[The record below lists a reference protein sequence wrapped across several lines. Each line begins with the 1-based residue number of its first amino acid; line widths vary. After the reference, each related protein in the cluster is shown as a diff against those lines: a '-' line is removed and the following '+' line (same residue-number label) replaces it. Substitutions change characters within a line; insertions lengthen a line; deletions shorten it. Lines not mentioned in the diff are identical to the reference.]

1 MAKKLRL
8 SSSLAAECDSDR
20 ETIPLHERFAELH
33 DCDSQEAFVL
43 KLLLNSL
50 ANFNETYSEYAL
62 LNRLVNEPLLD
73 GPWFNAIREHLKEE
87 KEGPLY
93 AVGALRK
100 IITRAE
106 VKQIVH
112 QIRDA
117 NPALNGPLRPRETA
131 RTLGDLLDLNELEV
145 AILDTACRLPNAPYN
160 LRSNLD
166 GMDLRFNNPAQM
178 IAALYNATS
187 KQAQAA
193 MKGVLFNAGIISK
206 ENSCIYG
213 MWGLNSDFSEIFNE
227 PHITVEQ
234 IDHAVFPHMLE
245 TELKVG
251 DYPHLNK
258 EINRVVDIIEKN
270 QNLKRKKGKRE
281 RGVNVMFWGL
291 AGTGKTE
298 LAIAMAAERG
308 WNLKV
313 IGDVSRENMEE
324 NGREN
329 RLASLKLATKIF
341 RNQPN
346 TVLLFDEMEDLFKSD
361 TKAAFSKAFINRII
375 ETTEIP
381 IIWTTNNLQLL
392 GQPVLRRMVYNIGFK
407 TPPEETRLEIWTKY
421 AKQFKMKVDE
431 DALKEVAKLYPV
443 VPAVIKNA
451 ANVAATAMGRKKV
464 DKENLLE
471 IVGSL
476 DTLVNY
482 GAELKVKNEEIAV
495 DEKYD
500 VTCVNSDVPL
510 ADFTHKVVNA
520 KDPGFAICLYG
531 APGTGK
537 SEYGRHLA
545 KQMGKEVLFKRA
557 SDLQSM
563 WVGECEKNIAKAFA
577 EAKKK
582 KMVLIIDEGDSFLR
596 DRTKARNSW
605 EISQVNEMLSQ
616 METHTQPFILTTN
629 LMKDLDAASL
639 RRFTFKMEFRYMKPE
654 QARRLFKSFFGV
666 EAPAEMDNNHML
678 VPGDFANVRKQ
689 VRILGIKDGAEIYRL
704 VEEETKLKPGKREA
718 IGFNR

>member
-1 MAKKLRL
+1 MSKKLRL
-8 SSSLAAECDSDR
+8 SNSLANELSTSR
-20 ETIPLHERFAELH
+20 ETVPLFEKLNEYH
-33 DCDSQEAFVL
+33 DADSQEAFIL

-50 ANFNETYSEYAL
+50 VNFNETYSEYAL
-62 LNRLVNEPLLD
+62 LNRLINEPLLD
-73 GPWFNAIREHLKEE
+73 GPWFEQVRKVISEE
-87 KEGPLY
+87 KDGPLY

-100 IITRAE
+100 VVGRPD
-106 VKQIVH
+106 VKQMVQ
-112 QIRDA
+112 QIRIA
-117 NPALNGPLRPRETA
+117 NPALDGKLRPRQTA
-131 RTLGDLLDLNELEV
+131 RTLGDLLDLNELEI
-145 AILDTACRLPNAPYN
+145 AILDTACRLPNAPYQ

-166 GMDLRFNNPAQM
+166 GMDLRFSNPTQL
-178 IAALYNATS
+178 IAALYGATN

-193 MKGVLFNAGIISK
+193 LKGVLFNAGIVSK
-206 ENSCIYG
+206 ENSCVYG
-213 MWGLNSDFSEIFNE
+213 LWGLNGDFSEIFNE

-234 IDHAVFPHMLE
+234 IDKAVFPHMLE
-245 TELKVG
+245 TELKVS
-251 DYPHLNK
+251 DYPHLTK
-258 EINRVVDIIEKN
+258 EIDRVVDIIEKN
-270 QNLKRKKGKRE
+270 QKKGKRE

-298 LAIAMAAERG
+298 LAIAAAAERG

-346 TVLLFDEMEDLFKSD
+346 TVLLFDEMEDLFKTD

-407 TPPEETRLEIWTKY
+407 TPPEETRLDIWTKY
-421 AKQFKMKVDE
+421 AAKYKMKVDAE
-431 DALKEVAKLYPV
+431 ALKEVAKIYPV

-451 ANVAATAMGRKKV
+451 VHVASTAMGRKKV
-464 DKENLLE
+464 DRTNLLE

-482 GAELKVKNEEIAV
+482 GVELKVKNDEFKV

-510 ADFTHKVVNA
+510 GDFTRKVIDA
-520 KDPGFAICLYG
+520 KESGFAICLYG

-545 KQMGKEVLFKRA
+545 KEMGKEVLFKRA

-596 DRTKARNSW
+596 DRTKARASW

-616 METHTQPFILTTN
+616 METHPEPFILTTN

-639 RRFTFKMEFRYMKPE
+639 RRFTFKMEFRYMKPD

-666 EAPAEMDNNHML
+666 DAPAEMDNNSML